1 MKSPAAMFDDFK
13 NVIYKKYGENPGK
26 MLVHT
31 GVLGWI
37 LSSLAQVA
45 AVVFNDKISREQKL
59 FLIPQEAGDAAANII
74 SFYVVTNSVKAV
86 GSKLVKTGKLSTP
99 KILAY
104 LEKTGIPVKSKRG
117 IKSPVGKWD
126 FDITKLANFD
136 EIADHFKPFKNGV
149 DVGASLVGSIISSN
163 IITPIIRNEYAAKQ
177 QKNALAKMKS
187 RQMKHLEAPRGIS
200 LEQYQSRAS
209 ARFGSADGLKI

>member
-1 MKSPAAMFDDFK
+1 MKSPANLFNEFK
-13 NVIYKKYGENPGK
+13 TVVYKNYGENPGK

-45 AVVFNDKISREQKL
+45 AVVFNDKISKEQKM
-59 FLIPQEAGDAAANII
+59 FLIPQEMADAAANII
-74 SFYVVTNSVKAV
+74 SFYIVTNSVKAI

-104 LEKTGIPVKSKRG
+104 LEKTGIPVKAKKG
-117 IKSPVGKWD
+117 VQSPVGKWD

-136 EIADHFKPFKNGV
+136 EIAGDFKPFKNGV

-163 IITPIIRNEYAAKQ
+163 IITPIIRNKYASER
-177 QKNALAKMKS
+177 QKSSIAKMKAQ
-187 RQMKHLEAPRGIS
+187 QMNNLERPKGIS
-200 LEQYQSRAS
+200 LAEYQNRAALHYS
-209 ARFGSADGLKI
+209 SGSLKI

>member
-1 MKSPAAMFDDFK
+1 MKSPAAMFDEFK

-59 FLIPQEAGDAAANII
+59 FLIPQEAADAAANII

-104 LEKTGIPVKSKRG
+104 LEKTGIPVKSKKG

-126 FDITKLANFD
+126 FDIRTIVKCKCTD
-136 EIADHFKPFKNGV
+136 T
-149 DVGASLVGSIISSN
+149 ISFTRYS
-163 IITPIIRNEYAAKQ
+163 
-177 QKNALAKMKS
+177 
-187 RQMKHLEAPRGIS
+187 
-200 LEQYQSRAS
+200 
-209 ARFGSADGLKI
+209 